1 MSALYGLYPAPDSA
15 QRAVATLRSASAEM
29 RFDPRQIVVVSQEP
43 LENFAY
49 AEEHAKSPMFLLA
62 AVGGLL
68 GGTIGYLLTSITQ
81 KSYPLPTGGMPLV
94 PPWTNGIIVYE
105 MIMLGAIIFTL
116 ATLLV
121 TAHLPTFKKP
131 LTDPEIWSG
140 KILVGVTD
148 PPENSRH
155 QLEARLT
162 QAGAL
167 AVKLTP

>member
-1 MSALYGLYPAPDSA
+1 MSAIYALYTTTAAA
-15 QRAVATLRSASAEM
+15 QRAVNALRASSSGLHFDAE
-29 RFDPRQIVVVSQEP
+29 QIVVVSQEP
-43 LENFAY
+43 LEECEFA
-49 AEEHAKSPMFLLA
+49 EDRHKTPMFLLA
-62 AVGGLL
+62 VIGALL
-68 GGTIGYLLTSITQ
+68 GAVTAYFLTSLTQ
-81 KSYPLPTGGMPLV
+81 RSYPLPTGGMPLV
-94 PPWTNGIIVYE
+94 PPWTDGIIVYE
-105 MIMLGAIIFTL
+105 MTMLGAIIFTL

-148 PPENSRH
+148 PPENSRR